1 MNVLKGFESATVRFD
16 GRDGDT
22 HEIVLEP
29 KTPPN
34 GVPMTRAP
42 QTEVGTETVPAVKPE
57 ETLPIRPADQPPDRS
72 GTKR

>member
-1 MNVLKGFESATVRFD
+1 MPGLVHMNVLKGFESATVRFE

-34 GVPMTRAP
+34 GIPMTRPP
-42 QTEVGTETVPAVKPE
+42 QTEQGTETKPA
-57 ETLPIRPADQPPDRS
+57 AQPPDRS
-72 GTKR
+72 GTNR